1 MKDTFLPQN
10 SNKQSLP
17 RHPHHFKACPF
28 KLPIMTN
35 SVVTQ
40 CSCPPCGL
48 DTLLLPAKF
57 QGLLTIGEKEMN
69 TSRPWQIANEEGIVI
84 SEGHVKGFGSQL
96 EETPNDHT
104 LDSLTINKRN
114 DFNALK
120 YTRYISVCEFIV
132 VFKKTFIC
140 YPRRISQLIMLE
152 TSK

>member
-1 MKDTFLPQN
+1 
-10 SNKQSLP
+10 
-17 RHPHHFKACPF
+17 
-28 KLPIMTN
+28 
-35 SVVTQ
+35 
-40 CSCPPCGL
+40 
-48 DTLLLPAKF
+48 
-57 QGLLTIGEKEMN
+57 MN

-84 SEGHVKGFGSQL
+84 YEGHVKGFGSQL

-132 VFKKTFIC
+132 VFKKTFTC
-140 YPRRISQLIMLE
+140 YPWRISQLIMLE